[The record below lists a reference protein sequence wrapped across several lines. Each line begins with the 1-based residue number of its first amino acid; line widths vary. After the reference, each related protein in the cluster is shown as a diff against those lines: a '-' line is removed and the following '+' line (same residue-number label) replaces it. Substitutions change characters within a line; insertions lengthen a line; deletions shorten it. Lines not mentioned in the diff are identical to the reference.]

1 MSKAKIYCEV
11 ICGKCGA
18 LACNSKYYKN
28 AFTISSLKE
37 NTKDWIWDDKL
48 AMCDF
53 IINYEKYET
62 KEDYEAK
69 AGGYDGEVYELRYL
83 KGNGNYIVITG

>member
-48 AMCDF
+48 AMNVCPDCKNKRNKKSSLMC
-53 IINYEKYET
+53 NYETRVSLADWRKI
-62 KEDYEAK
+62 
-69 AGGYDGEVYELRYL
+69 L
-83 KGNGNYIVITG
+83 